1 MSLRHPSLQMKQFTA
16 FGFVAV
22 LLAAVG
28 IVGVTQI
35 REIDAADTRLYEKM
49 TVPLVDLGQASTAF
63 QRTRVN
69 VVEFMDANEDA
80 VRKDM
85 AARIQE
91 RRKEISEGLKRVEPT
106 LMTAAGK
113 SAFAGLMADL
123 KKYEAAQDKMMELAL
138 AGKGAEAEA
147 LFHGEGAELRKKVQE
162 QVEKLFDSK
171 IENAKATAE
180 ENTATATSAIR
191 LMTIFGSIGFVGA
204 LLLGFFLAR
213 SISRSL
219 QRVVET
225 LTDGSNQISSAST
238 ELSASS
244 QSLAEGATEQAASL
258 EETSAAMEQIATMTQ
273 QNAGNAET
281 ARKLAG
287 DAGNAVRRANES
299 MQQVV
304 LKMQEIST
312 VGEEIGKIV
321 KTIDD
326 IAFQTN
332 LLALNAAVEA
342 ARAGEAGAGF
352 GVVADEVRSLAQRAA
367 SSAQSTTNLIDSVI
381 RTIGDGSELVRRTDQ
396 VFREVDTSV
405 VRVNELMGEIAAAS
419 SEQSRGVTEIS
430 SSIQQMDQVTQHS
443 AAASEQ
449 VASAAVELSSQAGSL
464 GEVVILLDTIVKGSA
479 RPLHRA
485 ELTEDDLEDHE
496 PRHEKRSTASHHRTN
511 GHARPA
517 HRASHGHASHMHH

>member
-1 MSLRHPSLQMKQFTA
+1 MSLRHPSLQMKQFAA

-28 IVGVTQI
+28 VVGVTKI
-35 REIDAADTRLYEKM
+35 REIEEADARLYTMM
-49 TVPLVDLGQASTAF
+49 TVPVVDLGQASSAF
-63 QRTRVN
+63 QRSRVN
-69 VVEFMDANEDA
+69 IVEFMGTTEEA

-85 AARIQE
+85 ASRIQE
-91 RRKEISEGLKRVEPT
+91 RRKEVSENLDRVKGT
-106 LMTAAGK
+106 LLTAEGK
-113 SAFAGLMADL
+113 AAFATLMADL
-123 KKYEAAQDKMMELAL
+123 RKYEAAQDKMMELSL
-138 AGKGAEAEA
+138 AGKAAEADA
-147 LFHGEGAELRKKVQE
+147 LFRGEGAELRKSVQD
-162 QVEKLFDSK
+162 QVEKLFQSK
-171 IENAKATAE
+171 IDAAKNTAE
-180 ENTATATSAIR
+180 ENAASAASATR
-191 LMTIFGSIGFVGA
+191 LMTIFGTAGFVGA

-219 QRVVET
+219 QRIVET

-281 ARKLAG
+281 ARRLAG
-287 DAGNAVRRANES
+287 DAGGAVRRANES

-304 LKMQEIST
+304 VKMQEIST

-367 SSAQSTTNLIDSVI
+367 ASAQSTTNLIDGVI

-396 VFREVDTSV
+396 VFREVDASV

-464 GEVVILLDTIVKGSA
+464 SEVVILLDTIVKGSA
-479 RPLHRA
+479 RPLHRGEPENDEVEAA
-485 ELTEDDLEDHE
+485 E
-496 PRHEKRSTASHHRTN
+496 SHRPTKSARAN
-511 GHARPA
+511 GHARRT
-517 HRASHGHASHMHH
+517 HGTGHAAHAHH